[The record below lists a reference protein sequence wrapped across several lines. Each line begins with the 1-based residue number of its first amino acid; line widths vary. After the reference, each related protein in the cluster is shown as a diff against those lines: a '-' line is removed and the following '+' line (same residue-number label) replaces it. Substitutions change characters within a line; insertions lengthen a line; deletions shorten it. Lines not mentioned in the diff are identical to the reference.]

1 LSAGESHANADCN
14 GDGYS
19 YGYSNGD
26 TVGYAYCDSGTTDS
40 DTTAASHAV
49 PSADAMRVVQE

>member
-19 YGYSNGD
+19 NGD
-26 TVGYAYCDSGTTDS
+26 TVGYAYRDPGTTDS
-40 DTTAASHAV
+40 NTTAAPHAV